1 MKYFKLSL
9 IALSLAVPLVIGTI
23 NPALVLSAPLIAQ
36 NQTDKAYQLIEEGM
50 DYLDNQQWDYA
61 LYSFNQA
68 ISIAPSVPYGY
79 IGRATA
85 MLYKAPEPTLVLVK
99 SVEKDLQT
107 AISLMSPTRDGDVY
121 QSAYKSL
128 KIVQATRTILE
139 LSQ

>member
-1 MKYFKLSL
+1 MKYLKLPL
-9 IALSLAVPLVIGTI
+9 IALSLAVPLVIGNI
-23 NPALVLSAPLIAQ
+23 NPAPVLSAPLITQ
-36 NQTDKAYQLIEEGM
+36 NQTDKAYQLIEQGM
-50 DYLDNQQWDYA
+50 DYLSNQQWDYA

-99 SVEKDLQT
+99 SVEGDLQI
-107 AISLMSPTRDGDVY
+107 AISLMSPTKDGDAY
-121 QSAYKSL
+121 QSAYEIL